1 MAKKL
6 VLFDIDGTILY
17 LDSGLSRKIFK
28 NVLESMFQ
36 HLEYLDVDFDYS
48 GLTDLNILL
57 KIAELS
63 NVSFDLFQNAIDS
76 IWENL
81 YVEFQTSC
89 NANTIHLLE
98 GAKEFIQ
105 RLSCSEN
112 IVLGLLTGNFRKC
125 AYLKLSIVDLDKFF
139 PFGAFGDDSIDRA
152 DLPRIALERAKSLY
166 KTYFAPDD
174 TFIVGDSVLDIQTA
188 KKNGI
193 KSVAVATG
201 RTDFE
206 TLAKAE
212 ADLLVPN
219 LLDTEKLENFIR
231 Q

>member
-1 MAKKL
+1 MSKKL

-17 LDSGLSRKIFK
+17 LDFGISRKIFK
-28 NVLESMFQ
+28 DVLGNMFRD
-36 HLEYLDVDFDYS
+36 LKSLDVDFDYS

-57 KIAELS
+57 KIAELN
-63 NVSFDLFQNAIDS
+63 NVSFDLFQKVIHS

-81 YVEFQTSC
+81 YVQFRANC
-89 NANTIHLLE
+89 NQRTVHLIE

-105 RLSCSEN
+105 SLSRRED
-112 IVLGLLTGNFRKC
+112 IILGLLTGNFRRC
-125 AYLKLSIVDLDKFF
+125 AYLKLSIVGLDKFF
-139 PFGAFGDDSIDRA
+139 PFGAFGDDSIDRS
-152 DLPRIALERAKSLY
+152 DLPRIALERAKSFS
-166 KTYFAPDD
+166 KVYFIPENAV
-174 TFIVGDSVLDIQTA
+174 IIGDSVLDIETA

-193 KSVAVATG
+193 KSIAVATG

-219 LLDTEKLENFIR
+219 LLDVEKLENFIR

>member
-1 MAKKL
+1 MFRDFKS
-6 VLFDIDGTILY
+6 FD
-17 LDSGLSRKIFK
+17 
-28 NVLESMFQ
+28 VE
-36 HLEYLDVDFDYS
+36 FDYS

-57 KIAELS
+57 KIAEL
-63 NVSFDLFQNAIDS
+63 NNISFDLFQKTIDS

-81 YVEFQTSC
+81 YLEFRANC
-89 NANTIHLLE
+89 NQHTVHLIE

-105 RLSCSEN
+105 SLSRSED

-125 AYLKLSIVDLDKFF
+125 AYLKLSIVNLDKFF
-139 PFGAFGDDSIDRA
+139 PFGAFGDDSVERV
-152 DLPRIALERAKSLY
+152 DLPRIAFERAKSFCEA
-166 KTYFAPDD
+166 YFIPENAV
-174 TFIVGDSVLDIQTA
+174 IIGDSVLDIQTA

-193 KSVAVATG
+193 KSIAVATG
-201 RTDFE
+201 KTDFE

-219 LLDTEKLENFIR
+219 LLDVEKLENFIR

>member
-1 MAKKL
+1 MSKKL

-17 LDSGLSRKIFK
+17 LDSGISRKIFK
-28 NVLESMFQ
+28 DVLGNMFRE
-36 HLEYLDVDFDYS
+36 LKCIDVDFDYS

-57 KIAELS
+57 KIAEL
-63 NVSFDLFQNAIDS
+63 NNISFDMFQKTINS

-81 YVEFQTSC
+81 YVEFRTNC
-89 NANTIHLLE
+89 NQHTVHLIE

-105 RLSCSEN
+105 GLSRRED
-112 IVLGLLTGNFRKC
+112 IVLGLLTGNFCRC
-125 AYLKLSIVDLDKFF
+125 AYLKLSIVGLDKFF

-152 DLPRIALERAKSLY
+152 DLPRIAIERAKSFS
-166 KTYFAPDD
+166 KIYFIPENAV
-174 TFIVGDSVLDIQTA
+174 IIGDSVLDVETA

-193 KSVAVATG
+193 KSIAVATG
-201 RTDFE
+201 KTDFE

-219 LLDTEKLENFIR
+219 LLDVEKLENFIR